1 MTTPAAS
8 LRALHVCLC
17 AYSKEKQRKNDCVC
31 MKGKNQKVCVGLKK
45 QKTET
50 AWATL
55 LSQAEC

>member
-1 MTTPAAS
+1 
-8 LRALHVCLC
+8 
-17 AYSKEKQRKNDCVC
+17 